1 MYRRG
6 HMGLTLL
13 ILSPFM
19 KSFTDLFGDI
29 YSSVTFIVLS
39 TLFSVLPDIDLRI
52 GIKHRGATHSITL
65 AILLSVILCYIFYI
79 LNLNMLFGLS
89 AFIGITSHLIGD
101 LITYRSFAPFYP
113 FSKKKF
119 SLKIVKSENRFINDA
134 LFLLGALV
142 FSYEFLYNL

>member
-39 TLFSVLPDIDLRI
+39 TLFSVLPDIDFKT
-52 GIKHRGATHSITL
+52 GIKHKGAPHSITL
-65 AILLSVILCYIFYI
+65 SILFFIIFCSTLIL
-79 LNLNMLFGLS
+79 
-89 AFIGITSHLIGD
+89 
-101 LITYRSFAPFYP
+101 
-113 FSKKKF
+113 
-119 SLKIVKSENRFINDA
+119 
-134 LFLLGALV
+134 
-142 FSYEFLYNL
+142 